1 MLSIAVT
8 LNGRDYRNVLC
19 NYVNDLGVFLFPL
32 RFRFGNKEPGY
43 GQVGD
48 ECDLT
53 LVIMTG
59 WERCGPRAVYV
70 GTTYCPGS

>member
-1 MLSIAVT
+1 MGGTTGMCFVISSTIF
-8 LNGRDYRNVLC
+8 
-19 NYVNDLGVFLFPL
+19 GVFLFPL

-70 GTTYCPGS
+70 GTTYCPVS